1 MFRACIFYIFQLL
14 WNGFCFENSHFYSLK
29 ITGSLIDFPCPKQRI
44 NCWILLNGNIY
55 GVSVFTKSRF
65 QKTSPKEKLE
75 WAIKGKQVP
84 SMVFIWV
91 SMLNDTEATD

>member
-55 GVSVFTKSRF
+55 GVSVFTKSGF